1 MTVRYN
7 INDYIKG
14 INGFG
19 NQFCD
24 INYSAKLAANTH
36 EEVTV
41 PGSAPMGGLG
51 STVNA
56 FVAVITSDTAG
67 VFVARNATAIV
78 PAGGTFG
85 ATTSCLLPTGEPF
98 CRVVFFGDTLSFVAT
113 SDNSNVCVEFFA
125 ASV

>member
-24 INYSAKLAANTH
+24 INYSVKLPATTP
-36 EEVTV
+36 ESVSV
-41 PGSAPMGGLG
+41 PGTAPMGGLT
-51 STVNA
+51 SNVNA

-67 VFVARNATAIV
+67 VFVARNATAAV
-78 PAGGTFG
+78 PAGGTF
-85 ATTSCLLPTGEPF
+85 ASTTSCLLPTGQPF
-98 CRVVFFGDTLSFVAT
+98 SRVVFFGDTLSFIAT
-113 SDNSNVCVEFFA
+113 SANSNVCVEFFA